1 MTMFAAAGDMYY
13 NMYVLAF
20 LIAFVTGLW
29 QRASEWCR

>member
-20 LIAFVTGLW
+20 LIALATGIW
-29 QRASEWCR
+29 QRLEKWCR